1 MKNGDLFLEN
11 SLINID
17 GDSEIGDK
25 SLKCHTI
32 FLKGKMNIFSL
43 RSHSFYPH
51 TDCDVNIRNI
61 SIESGAEMKDG
72 RCLELENC
80 SNFVIINCKLSCQS
94 DTSDL
99 SPYPN
104 RYYSE

>member
-43 RSHSFYPH
+43 RSHSFYPR
-51 TDCDVNIRNI
+51 TQIVM
-61 SIESGAEMKDG
+61 STSGTF
-72 RCLELENC
+72 LLNPEL
-80 SNFVIINCKLSCQS
+80 
-94 DTSDL
+94 
-99 SPYPN
+99 
-104 RYYSE
+104 R